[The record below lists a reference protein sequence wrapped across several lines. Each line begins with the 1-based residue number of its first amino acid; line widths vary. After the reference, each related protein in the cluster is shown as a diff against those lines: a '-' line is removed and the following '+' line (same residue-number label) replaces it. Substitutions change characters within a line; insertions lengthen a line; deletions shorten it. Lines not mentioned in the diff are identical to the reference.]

1 MDGKAGYPDV
11 EMLIGGKWV
20 MADSRPVYDPCSGEV
35 IGERA
40 HAGTDHLDEAVD
52 AARVGMRAWWEL
64 GPAGREAVMVKAAAL
79 LRERVEE
86 IARIIT
92 LEEGKTLREARG
104 EILRAASYIE
114 WDAHEGRRLY
124 GRIVPSTDDYQ
135 LAVHRRP
142 VGLVAGFS
150 PWNFPIGSPTRKIG
164 GALAAGCGVILK
176 AAEDTP
182 GAARQLVQAFV
193 DAGIP
198 DGALSLVFGD
208 PPAISEHLLA
218 HPEVR
223 MITFTGSVAVGKH
236 LAALAGAEMKPAL
249 MELGGH
255 CPVFVSA
262 TADVAAAAR
271 STAMVKTMNAGQVCV
286 SPTRFFV
293 EDAAFDAFADG
304 MVAAAGA
311 LRLGSGL
318 DEATEMG
325 PLINRRRLDSI
336 SGLVAEAQIV
346 GAKLLAGGAQVD
358 RPGNFYPLTVLA
370 DVPDDARIMRE
381 EPFGPVALL
390 VRVRDVDEAI
400 ERANSV
406 SYGLAGYAFTNSA
419 RDMQRLSTR
428 LEVGNLAINHLMAS
442 DADLPFGGVKDS
454 GLGREGGAEGPLNH
468 TVVKTVS
475 TLFPDAK

>member
-1 MDGKAGYPDV
+1 MSAAPSYPDV
-11 EMLIGGKWV
+11 KMLVGGRWV
-20 MADSRPVYDPCSGEV
+20 MSDPRPVLDPCDGQV
-35 IGERA
+35 IGHRA
-40 HAGTDHLDEAVD
+40 HATTEHLDEAVD
-52 AARVGMRAWWEL
+52 AAAAGMRAWWNL
-64 GPAGREAVMVKAAAL
+64 GPAGRESVMARAADL
-79 LRERVEE
+79 LRERVET

-114 WDAHEGRRLY
+114 WDGHEGRRLY
-124 GRIVPSTDDYQ
+124 GRIVPSTDDYN
-135 LAVHRRP
+135 LSVHRRP

-150 PWNFPIGSPTRKIG
+150 PWNFPIGSPTRKVG

-176 AAEDTP
+176 AAEDAP
-182 GAARQLVQAFV
+182 GAAQQLVQAFV

-208 PPAISEHLLA
+208 PPAISGHLLA
-218 HPEVR
+218 HPGVR

-236 LAALAGAEMKPAL
+236 LASLAGAHMKPAL

-262 TADVAAAAR
+262 TADLPSAAR
-271 STAMVKTMNAGQVCV
+271 STTLAKAMNAGQVCV
-286 SPTRFFV
+286 SPTRFFI
-293 EDAAFDAFADG
+293 EDAAFDAFAEL
-304 MVAAAGA
+304 MTAAAA
-311 LRLGSGL
+311 AVRLGSGL
-318 DEATEMG
+318 DEETDMG
-325 PLINRRRLDSI
+325 PLINRRRLDT
-336 SGLVAEAQIV
+336 VAELVDEAKAA
-346 GAKLLAGGAQVD
+346 GAEVLAGGRRAD
-358 RPGNFYPLTVLA
+358 RDGNFYPLTVLA

-390 VRVRDVDEAI
+390 VRVSGVDEAI
-400 ERANSV
+400 ERANAV
-406 SYGLAGYAFTNSA
+406 DYGLAGYAFTNSA
-419 RDMQRLSTR
+419 RDMHRLTNG
-428 LEVGNLAINHLMAS
+428 LEVGNLAINHLAAS

-475 TLFPDAK
+475 TLI